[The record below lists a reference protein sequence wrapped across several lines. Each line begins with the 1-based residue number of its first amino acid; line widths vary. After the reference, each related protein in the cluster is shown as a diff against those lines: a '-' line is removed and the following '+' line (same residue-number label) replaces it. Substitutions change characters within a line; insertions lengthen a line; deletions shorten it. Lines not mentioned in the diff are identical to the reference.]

1 MDIAELVNKFGFP
14 VIAAGGMGYIIYT
27 IWIWATVE
35 IKPVLSEANTTL
47 IALIDRIRMLDN
59 DLIRLNQKLNI
70 VLQLRGKQIES
81 DRHLEDV
88 KTSAEAQK
96 KELEAAAQQR
106 KAAEELAH
114 QHTIDVQPNGT
125 VSVTDKHGDET
136 VKVNVLPQEN
146 KEKINEPNNRSPSKG
161 RRSRKTDAG
170 KPAEVRGSDS

>member
-1 MDIAELVNKFGFP
+1 MDIADLVAKFGFP
-14 VIAAGGMGYIIYT
+14 IIAAGGMGYIIYT

-35 IKPVLSEANTTL
+35 VKPVLSEANTVL

-88 KTSAEAQK
+88 KTAAEAQK
-96 KELEAAAQQR
+96 KELQAAAEQK

-114 QHTIDVQPNGT
+114 QHTVEVKPNGI
-125 VSVTDKHGDET
+125 VEVTDTHGEET
-136 VKVNVLPQEN
+136 VKVKVNPQEL
-146 KEKINEPNNRSPSKG
+146 KEEPAKRVRKKNQTINTP
-161 RRSRKTDAG
+161 
-170 KPAEVRGSDS
+170 